1 MGRFT
6 YLPSEGP
13 AQYRRTLYAFWRR
26 TIAPTFL
33 FDSAQR
39 RSCEVRTSRTNTP
52 LQALTLLNDE
62 TYLEAAQ
69 TLAAHPPA
77 AIFQKVLHRP
87 PTAPELATLTKQYNQ
102 ALAHYRKH
110 PADAA
115 KLLRSGHAQGPSTP
129 QRAAAMLVA
138 SLILNLDEAITHE

>member
-1 MGRFT
+1 PLILGPHEEVLIELRHRSTSGFQNIGRF
-6 YLPSEGP
+6 
-13 AQYRRTLYAFWRR
+13 R
-26 TIAPTFL
+26 
-33 FDSAQR
+33 
-39 RSCEVRTSRTNTP
+39 
-52 LQALTLLNDE
+52 
-62 TYLEAAQ
+62 
-69 TLAAHPPA
+69 LAA
-77 AIFQKVLHRP
+77 
-87 PTAPELATLTKQYNQ
+87 TAPELATLTKQYNQ